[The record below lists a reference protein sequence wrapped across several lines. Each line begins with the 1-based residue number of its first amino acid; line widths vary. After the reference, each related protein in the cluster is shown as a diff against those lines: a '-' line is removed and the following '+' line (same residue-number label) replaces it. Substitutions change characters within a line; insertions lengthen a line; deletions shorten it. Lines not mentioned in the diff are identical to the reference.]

1 MLGIKLLWR
10 NIMDD
15 LLKDAIADAKAVRE
29 TALANAKIALEE
41 AFTPRIQSM
50 LSNKIQSEMEG
61 EEEIPVADE
70 EEAGEEAPEVAVE
83 PEVGEEVPADE
94 LEDPVVADEEEIP
107 VEVPA
112 VADEEEEVPV
122 AADEEEIP
130 VAADEEEVPF
140 EEPAIADE
148 EGEEDVIEINGVKYA
163 PVVSEEEEE
172 HEAPVEEQED
182 EDELDLESI
191 LRELEDEADDADV
204 NEEYEEN
211 EVGDGLASDEVETAD
226 QADLA
231 ENDVSSDIGDADNKV
246 NDDAADSSDIGQ
258 GSEEPAAADAPA
270 AGHENSEDEEVDD
283 LVEVNGV
290 KYAKVKEQDDFE
302 ARNGD
307 LEEPE
312 IGEGEDAED
321 IDLEEILKAL
331 SEGDDEDAEKAE
343 EQVSKLKSELGEH
356 RKVVKYLRGKLNE
369 VNLLNAKLLFTNK
382 LFRAHGLTNEQKLKV
397 VETFDRA
404 TNLREVKLVF
414 ATLAE
419 SFGSKTASKPKPIKE
434 NKGSASKATA
444 STKPKSTPK
453 VIEEGFD
460 MKQRFQKLANIL

>member
-1 MLGIKLLWR
+1 
-10 NIMDD
+10 MDD

-50 LSNKIQSEMEG
+50 LSNKIQNELEG
-61 EEEIPVADE
+61 EEEAP
-70 EEAGEEAPEVAVE
+70 EEAPVEGEEPEAEEEPEVAAE
-83 PEVGEEVPADE
+83 PEVGEEPLVAQDEVPGE
-94 LEDPVVADEEEIP
+94 
-107 VEVPA
+107 EVPA
-112 VADEEEEVPV
+112 EAEPEDVLAAQDEVPG
-122 AADEEEIP
+122 DEWSE
-130 VAADEEEVPF
+130 
-140 EEPAIADE
+140 EEPAPE
-148 EGEEDVIEINGVKYA
+148 EAIEGVIEINGVKYA
-163 PVVSEEEEE
+163 PVVSEEDEEG
-172 HEAPVEEQED
+172 EAAAEEPFEEQE
-182 EDELDLESI
+182 EDELDLEAI
-191 LRELEDEADDADV
+191 LRELEDEV
-204 NEEYEEN
+204 NEQEEEEVEESYEEG
-211 EVGDGLASDEVETAD
+211 EVGDGLSSDEVETAD

-231 ENDVSSDIGDADNKV
+231 EDLADSSDIGDGDNKEPS
-246 NDDAADSSDIGQ
+246 ADSSDSSEVGQ

-290 KYAKVKEQDDFE
+290 TYSKVAEQDDFE

-307 LEEPE
+307 LEQNESTE
-312 IGEGEDAED
+312 ED

-331 SEGDDEDAEKAE
+331 SEQDDEEAEAAE
-343 EQVSKLKSELGEH
+343 EQVKHLSSELGEH
-356 RKVVKYLRGKLNE
+356 RKVVKYLRSKLNE

-414 ATLAE
+414 TTLAE
-419 SFGSKTASKPKPIKE
+419 SFGSKPASTVKQIKE
-434 NKGSASKATA
+434 SKGSASKAVA
-444 STKPKSTPK
+444 STKPKSPK